1 MSLPFLKMI
10 DDKIQADRII
20 ILSDNMNNN
29 NNCNSWLSWL
39 SKPTQH
45 YADEYR
51 KITGNDIWV
60 HGVDLQGYGTQQ
72 FHGAKTNI
80 IAGWSEKVLDF
91 INLAEQGE
99 GTLEKIIS
107 EYQW

>member
-1 MSLPFLKMI
+1 MI
-10 DDKIQADRII
+10 DDKINADRII
-20 ILSDNMNNN
+20 VLSDNMNNY
-29 NNCNSWLSWL
+29 NSWG
-39 SKPTQH
+39 SKPTQY

-51 KITGNDIWV
+51 IITNNDIWV

-91 INLAEQGE
+91 ILLAEQGE
-99 GTLEKIIS
+99 DTLIQRINN
-107 EYQW
+107 YHW